1 MGMPDQAV
9 KLLLDTHIVL
19 WTVLDAPEL
28 TRSARKLM
36 QDADTVFVSSVS
48 LWKVAITAA
57 NGKLPVNI
65 DHLLAELRASAFL
78 PLPVIWDHAVALR
91 GLPPLHGDPFDRML
105 VARAMTE
112 PMHLVTHDAHL
123 AASSPLVMVVRAKHF
138 KSFGTACSRLPL

>member
-1 MGMPDQAV
+1 M

-48 LWKVAITAA
+48 LWEVAIKAA
-57 NGKLPVNI
+57 TGKLPVDI
-65 DHLLAELRASAFL
+65 DRLLAELRASAFL
-78 PLPVIWDHAVALR
+78 PLPVAWEHAVAVR
-91 GLPPLHGDPFDRML
+91 GLPLLHGDRFDRML
-105 VARAMTE
+105 VAQAMIE

-123 AASSPLVMVVRAKHF
+123 AAYSPLVMVV
-138 KSFGTACSRLPL
+138 

>member
-1 MGMPDQAV
+1 M

-28 TRSARKLM
+28 TRSTRKLM

-48 LWKVAITAA
+48 LWEVAIKAA
-57 NGKLPVNI
+57 TGKLLVDI
-65 DHLLAELRASAFL
+65 DRLLAELRASAFL
-78 PLPVIWDHAVALR
+78 PLPVVWEHAVAVR

-105 VARAMTE
+105 VAQAMTE

-123 AASSPLVMVVRAKHF
+123 AAYSPLVMVV
-138 KSFGTACSRLPL
+138 